1 VRSNHLVVF
10 EGEINHLLW
19 AGQDHGL
26 LLSLGFFRWML
37 TTSSCTCA
45 FFPPQALSRGG
56 SVPPLSWP
64 KILLSDTQISDPV
77 VTLHCNVLI
86 NHIFPDTLGR
96 LRPYS
101 RFARDGGL
109 LKCLSHVFCFP
120 VPPGPCSSPSHRELP
135 SRQYFAYS
143 TASAFHRL

>member
-1 VRSNHLVVF
+1 MRSSHLVVF

-26 LLSLGFFRWML
+26 LLSLGFFCWMP
-37 TTSSCTCA
+37 TTPSCTCA

-56 SVPPLSWP
+56 SVPLSWL
-64 KILLSDTQISDPV
+64 KVLLSGTQISDPV
-77 VTLHCNVLI
+77 VALHCNVLI

-101 RFARDGGL
+101 GFVRRL
-109 LKCLSHVFCFP
+109 LKCLSHVFCFQC
-120 VPPGPCSSPSHRELP
+120 PGPCSSPSHRELP